1 METLAPQAVVFLNPH
16 CRAGSGLHHWQ
27 KFSSELHSMQFKSV
41 IETSTGWID
50 QFRKSVLEGNRFF
63 IAAGG
68 DGTVHLVLNAL
79 LQAKGEI
86 PLSEFTFGAIGL
98 GSSNDFHKP
107 ARQKI
112 AGYPV
117 KINYAERKLRDLV
130 EANITSTGKL
140 PERRVFA
147 VSSSIGLVAEAN
159 LFFNSGR
166 GLIELLKKYWTDGAI
181 LFAALR
187 TIARFQTVPVR
198 FQSFGDFDSPRAQW
212 VARLTS
218 FHVLKTPF
226 LSGSFRFDTPAD
238 PSNGKLRIC
247 FMEDMS
253 LTETLK
259 TLIDMARGKFL
270 PSGSRPDSKRKSFE
284 ALRWSARTD
293 EKLPLELDGE
303 LYEFKE
309 VDFSVLPERIYQC
322 S

>member
-1 METLAPQAVVFLNPH
+1 METAFEKAIVFLNPH
-16 CRAGSGLHHWQ
+16 CRAGSGRKHWT
-27 KFSSELHSMQFKSV
+27 KLSSQLQPEEFKAV
-41 IETSTGWID
+41 IETDRGWLD
-50 QFRKSVLEGNRFF
+50 EFRESVQNGNRFF

-79 LQAKGEI
+79 VQVKGEI

-107 ARQKI
+107 VQRKI

-117 KINYAERKLRDLV
+117 KIEYSGRKLRDLV
-130 EANITSTGKL
+130 QAEITDGKGAMQ
-140 PERRVFA
+140 RRVFA

-166 GLIELLKKYWTDGAI
+166 GLIETLKKRWTDGAI

-187 TIARFQTVPVR
+187 TIAKFKTIPVH
-198 FQSFGDFDSPRAQW
+198 FKSYGDFDSPQAAW
-212 VARLTS
+212 VSRLTS
-218 FHVLKTPF
+218 FHVLKTPY

-247 FMEDMS
+247 YMEDMS
-253 LTETLK
+253 LIQTLK
-259 TLIDMARGKFL
+259 TLVDMAMGRFL
-270 PSGSRPDSKRKSFE
+270 PLGKPTRKRKTYE
-284 ALRWSARTD
+284 ALRWSAETD
-293 EKLPLELDGE
+293 PKLPLELDGE
-303 LYEFKE
+303 LYEFKK
-309 VDFSVLPERIYQC
+309 VDFSILSEQIHQC